1 MLAVP
6 GTRYRRNI
14 YFGPNS
20 VLKIQLPLGDPTK
33 VDTVDDFLAV
43 MYAFLLDAAT
53 PPGLLT
59 HYEHPKYV
67 VLMPRHPRTILGR
80 TSVLYRLID
89 RIPALKKLDGL
100 KEFIEKEVQLILRGK
115 REEAIHLLE
124 EFAIKT
130 GTDRFFY
137 DIYSK
142 LREVK
147 NRPKIWVRG
156 GW

>member
-1 MLAVP
+1 MMAPP
-6 GTRYRRNI
+6 GTRYRQNI

-20 VLKIQLPLGDPTK
+20 VLKIKIPQGDPNK

-59 HYEHPKYV
+59 HYDHPYYV
-67 VLMPRHPRTILGR
+67 VLLPRHPRTILGR
-80 TSVLYRLID
+80 TSVLYKLMERVPDLKRLE
-89 RIPALKKLDGL
+89 GL
-100 KEFIEKEVQLILRGK
+100 KEFIEKEVQLILSGK
-115 REEAIHLLE
+115 REEAIRLLE
-124 EFAIKT
+124 EFAAKT
-130 GTDRFFY
+130 GTDRLFY

-142 LREVK
+142 IREVK
-147 NRPKIWVRG
+147 ARPKIWVRG